1 MHRECAQKNKQWE
14 KQPDGLKKL
23 SMQGKKA
30 TLCRKVFKFPSS
42 SQTGLV
48 FPNLVLPTK
57 IRLAQGSFFF
67 DTFFTWYL
75 ERLSAR
81 NKFLLSLLSIL
92 QASHYN
98 RIPRTHNKRLIPTEG
113 KKTKS
118 EQTHTPLASTARD
131 TIRLI
136 ELIIYLNKY
145 NSYFISTAFCNVF
158 LVCWSNFPESH

>member
-1 MHRECAQKNKQWE
+1 MHRECAPKNKQWE
-14 KQPDGLKKL
+14 KQPDGLTKL

-30 TLCRKVFKFPSS
+30 MLCRKVVKFPSS

-57 IRLAQGSFFF
+57 IRSAQGSFFF

-75 ERLSAR
+75 ERLLAR
-81 NKFLLSLLSIL
+81 NKFLLSSLSIL

-98 RIPRTHNKRLIPTEG
+98 RIARTHSKRLIATEG
-113 KKTKS
+113 EKKS
-118 EQTHTPLASTARD
+118 EIHTPLASTARD

-145 NSYFISTAFCNVF
+145 NSYFISAAFCNVF